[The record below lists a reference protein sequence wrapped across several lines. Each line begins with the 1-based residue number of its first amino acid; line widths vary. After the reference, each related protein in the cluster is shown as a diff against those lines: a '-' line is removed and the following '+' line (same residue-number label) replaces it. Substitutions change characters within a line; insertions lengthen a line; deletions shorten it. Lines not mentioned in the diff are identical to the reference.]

1 MNDQTRNLPIKDK
14 RHTDQK
20 PEWRVVIDHLVFM
33 DTAILYRITR
43 KMIIHLERMKVDEIF
58 YLIEELNP
66 TLESTDEVQAVGPNW
81 PKTKGQPFIPS
92 EIHQK
97 VFDIADKY
105 IPDDEI
111 SNLLVQWL
119 NREKLRNL
127 SKVIEKRH
135 APLIEVVEALQRYF
149 DLGGTKEFTSED
161 ERIGVRVSLIYRF
174 LSENL
179 QYIRIAKKFITLAAI
194 KTIFR
199 RIIGPAYGNG
209 KVGGKSAGII
219 LAERILSEKKK
230 TNKSLEKIYMPKSWF
245 LTSDSIL
252 EFINYNALD
261 EVTFVKYADVKELKV
276 EFQFIEYIFKNS
288 QFTPESLAAFNLI
301 LDDMDGHPMVVRSS
315 SLLEDSFEASFTGKY
330 KSLFISNTGTRE
342 ERLSHLMNAI
352 SEVYA
357 STFSP
362 DAIQYRKEKNLIDFR
377 EEMGILIQE
386 VVGNR
391 VGKYFLPSFAGVAL
405 SNNEFR
411 WSQRLDR
418 EDGVIRIVAGLGTR
432 AVDRTMTDY
441 PILISPGKPDIK
453 IHHSVSDTIR
463 YTQNLVDVINLEN
476 NSFETIE
483 FSELLQQAD
492 GNIPAIEKIVSFIRD
507 NTIVDPVS
515 MLSDFKNERCVIT
528 FNGLVKNTNFI
539 PLIRE
544 MLTELTKEY
553 ESPVD
558 IEFASDG
565 ERLYLLQC
573 RPQMQLA
580 ETGNVNI
587 PTNIPTKNQIFSAN
601 QYVNTGVIKQVQF
614 VVFVDSEAY
623 SALESDDDM
632 REVGNIVGRLNQ
644 LLPKRQFILIG
655 PGRWG
660 SKGDIKLGVPITY
673 ADINNT
679 SMLIEVARSKG
690 GYVPELSFG
699 THFFQDLVEA
709 DIRYL
714 PLYPD
719 ESGNLFNEKFFKE
732 TPNSIGQFLEV
743 EQRFSDCVRLINVE
757 HFQENSSLSIHMSGE
772 LNEALAFIEKY

>member
-1 MNDQTRNLPIKDK
+1 MSRNLPQKDK
-14 RHTDQK
+14 RIHDQK
-20 PEWRVVIDHLVFM
+20 PEWRVVIDHLVIM
-33 DTAILYRITR
+33 DTAVLYRITR
-43 KMIIHLERMKVDEIF
+43 KMIIHLERIKVDEIF

-66 TLESTDEVQAVGPNW
+66 TYESAEDIQTVGPNW

-92 EIHQK
+92 EVHKK

-111 SNLLVQWL
+111 SNLLIQWL

-179 QYIRIAKKFITLAAI
+179 QYIKIAKQFITLASI
-194 KTIFR
+194 KNIFR

-219 LAERILSEKKK
+219 LAERILAEKKK
-230 TNKSLEKIYMPKSWF
+230 TNKNLEKIYMPKSWF

-288 QFTPESLAAFNLI
+288 QFTPESVAAFNLI
-301 LDDMDGHPMVVRSS
+301 LNDMEGSPLVVRSS

-342 ERLSHLMNAI
+342 ERMSALMNAI

-362 DAIQYRKEKNLIDFR
+362 DAIQYRKEKKLIDFR

-391 VGKYFLPSFAGVAL
+391 IGKYFMPSFAGVAL

-411 WSQRLDR
+411 WSQRLER
-418 EDGVIRIVAGLGTR
+418 EDGVIRIVSGLGTR
-432 AVDRTMTDY
+432 AVDRTMSDY

-453 IHHSVSDTIR
+453 IHQSVSDTVK
-463 YTQNLVDVINLEN
+463 YTQNLVDVINLEE

-483 FSELLQQAD
+483 FQKLMDESR
-492 GNIPAIEKIVSFIRD
+492 GNIPGIEKMVSFIRD

-515 MLSDFKNERCVIT
+515 MMSDFEHEKCVIT

-539 PLIRE
+539 KLIKE
-544 MLTELTKEY
+544 ILTELTKEY

-558 IEFASDG
+558 VEFASDG
-565 ERLYLLQC
+565 EKLYLLQC
-573 RPQMQLA
+573 RPQMKLA
-580 ETGNVNI
+580 QAGNVAIPANI
-587 PTNIPTKNQIFSAN
+587 SDKSKVFSAN
-601 QYVNTGVIKQVQF
+601 QYVNSGVIKNINF
-614 VVFVDSEAY
+614 VVYVDHTTY
-623 SALESDDDM
+623 SQMKTDEDM
-632 REVGNIVGRLNQ
+632 REVGHIVGRLNQ
-644 LLPKRQFILIG
+644 ILPKKEFVLIG

-679 SMLIEVARSKG
+679 SMLIEVAREKG

-719 ESGNLFNEKFFKE
+719 QKSNLFNDSFFYD
-732 TPNSIGQFLEV
+732 TPNSLGQYLDVDQKFL
-743 EQRFSDCVRLINVE
+743 DCIRLITTD
-757 HFQENSSLSIHMSGE
+757 HFQQNSSLAIHMNGAT
-772 LNEALAFIEKY
+772 NEALAYIEKTI